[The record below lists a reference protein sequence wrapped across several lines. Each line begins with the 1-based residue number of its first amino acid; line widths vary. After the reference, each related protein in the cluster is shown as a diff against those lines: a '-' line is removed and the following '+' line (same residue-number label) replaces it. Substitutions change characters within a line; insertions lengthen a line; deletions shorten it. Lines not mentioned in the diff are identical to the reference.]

1 MINDLEKHVIN
12 KKLDELNKETM
23 KLINRMALWD
33 KDEVKQILSQ
43 QNETYKRIIN
53 KLIDETR

>member
-12 KKLDELNKETM
+12 KKLDLLNKKTM
-23 KLINRMALWD
+23 DLIDTMTPWN

-43 QNETYKRIIN
+43 QNETYKEIIN

>member
-12 KKLDELNKETM
+12 KKLDKLNKETM
-23 KLINRMALWD
+23 ELIDRMTSWD
-33 KDEVKQILSQ
+33 KNEVKQILSQ
-43 QNETYKRIIN
+43 QNETYKIIIN